1 MQKFEVKKS
10 LINGSGL
17 FATQDIKKDVRISY
31 ISGKKTIKLS
41 KTVEEALS
49 IPNWFGLSR
58 QFWIDPEGTPFQ
70 YLNHSCEPN
79 AAVIGKKTLLAIR
92 DIKKDE
98 EITIDYSMTDAD
110 PIWFMN
116 CGCKTKTCRKEIR
129 SIHTI
134 PVKTFENHMPYIPRY
149 FQRVYFRHYI
159 QSHLRKD
166 LKIKNEKK

>member
-1 MQKFEVKKS
+1 MKKIEVKNS

-31 ISGKKTIKLS
+31 IAGKQAIKLP

-58 QFWIDPEGTPFQ
+58 MFWIDPEGTPFQ

-79 AAVIGKKTLLAIR
+79 AAIVGRKTLVAMR
-92 DIKKDE
+92 NIKKGE

-110 PIWFMN
+110 PIWFMD
-116 CGCKTKTCRKEIR
+116 CDCKSKVCRKKIT
-129 SIHTI
+129 SIHSVPTKI
-134 PVKTFENHMPYIPRY
+134 FEQHMPYIPKY
-149 FQRVYFRHYI
+149 FQRVYFRHYV
-159 QSHLRKD
+159 QSHLKKD